1 MVLSWKQRN
10 LRLFLSFAWFLLHV
24 LREVP
29 FWFCLK
35 FVWNRKYT
43 LPLLVDMTL
52 LHTSPSSICV
62 ATSLPVLAGT
72 KKGVGGLSKNAS
84 VWHSTSTSIIR
95 SLISSR
101 YSSRNKMQ
109 GMLYIGFFFNS
120 RLFLIT
126 VLGELYAK
134 NAVKLFLSSYQKNK
148 TKCKLKQTNKQKPSG
163 QFAM

>member
-24 LREVP
+24 LQEVP

-109 GMLYIGFFFNS
+109 GMLYIGFFFI
-120 RLFLIT
+120 LI
-126 VLGELYAK
+126 LDYSWLLYWVNYMQRMLWSCFYQVTK
-134 NAVKLFLSSYQKNK
+134 KPKSNAN
-148 TKCKLKQTNKQKPSG
+148 
-163 QFAM
+163 